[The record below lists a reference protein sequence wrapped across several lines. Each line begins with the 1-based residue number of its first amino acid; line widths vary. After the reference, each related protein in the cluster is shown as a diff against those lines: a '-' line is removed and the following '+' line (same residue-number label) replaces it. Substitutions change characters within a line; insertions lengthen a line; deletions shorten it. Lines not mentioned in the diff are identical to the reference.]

1 MLLALGASFGGVR
14 AATRADG
21 ASLLACSLC
30 LLGLMHGLLHHTLDF
45 VPHHSFGHAE
55 AAISVRTL
63 TRTLTLLTL
72 TLTLTPTRRR

>member
-1 MLLALGASFGGVR
+1 MLCALGASFSGVR
-14 AATRADG
+14 AATQADW

-30 LLGLMHGLLHHTLDF
+30 MLGLTYGLLHHTLDF

-55 AAISVRTL
+55 AALSVRTL
-63 TRTLTLLTL
+63 TLTLILLTL